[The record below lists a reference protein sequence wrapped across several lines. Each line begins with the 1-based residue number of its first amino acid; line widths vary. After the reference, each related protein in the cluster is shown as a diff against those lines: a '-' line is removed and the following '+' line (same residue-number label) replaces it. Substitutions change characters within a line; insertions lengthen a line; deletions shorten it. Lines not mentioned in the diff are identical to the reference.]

1 MPKSQSNTNRGSSL
15 PDLEI
20 EAGFNLNKSTENINK
35 EIDRED
41 TSIEATHEN
50 CDTTI
55 EIREGG
61 LRDLIMG
68 RTEKTEI
75 DCEPDEIEH
84 QSSSESFFPEEN
96 EQPEIAEESRESE
109 ESFWESQSES
119 FLESESD
126 REVESEFESTF
137 C

>member
-1 MPKSQSNTNRGSSL
+1 MPKGGSNNSRGSSL

-20 EAGFNLNKSTENINK
+20 EAGVNLNRSTESINK

-61 LRDLIMG
+61 LRGLIVG
-68 RTEKTEI
+68 RSETTEI
-75 DCEPDEIEH
+75 DCEP
-84 QSSSESFFPEEN
+84 ES
-96 EQPEIAEESRESE
+96 
-109 ESFWESQSES
+109 
-119 FLESESD
+119 
-126 REVESEFESTF
+126 
-137 C
+137 